1 MIVSHF
7 PSSTFI
13 VRNENQIQPTW
24 FLSKACFERIGGYLE
39 APTLDDDLVPS
50 KRPKLCSESLK
61 SDDDNVLSAL
71 DSNGS
76 NSHSYRLVH
85 PSEVLDSTINND
97 VHPLEKRTLGSCHE
111 KAINTLRLA
120 EDTRFFYAHLHAGG
134 RLYLHRTP
142 TPLLSYRHRA
152 GMSQSSSTPRKLLLK
167 LRAKAW
173 EDLIFYSTKSGE
185 AYDNTI
191 WSGGFVIWGA
201 GRDGKDFLKALS
213 PPVASKV
220 ICFVDVDQKKIE
232 TTKWYEN
239 PTLGNRR
246 IPILHFSVLAKR
258 DVSGE
263 VKFGHIDKKRCGED
277 QFSLVSVQRIES
289 NDRIHAPENNE
300 NDKNKKPSASTI
312 EPEVLQQLP
321 VVVCVAMYRS
331 NGALESNVAS
341 IGRTEGVDLWHIS

>member
-1 MIVSHF
+1 
-7 PSSTFI
+7 
-13 VRNENQIQPTW
+13 
-24 FLSKACFERIGGYLE
+24 
-39 APTLDDDLVPS
+39 
-50 KRPKLCSESLK
+50 
-61 SDDDNVLSAL
+61 
-71 DSNGS
+71 
-76 NSHSYRLVH
+76 
-85 PSEVLDSTINND
+85 
-97 VHPLEKRTLGSCHE
+97 
-111 KAINTLRLA
+111 
-120 EDTRFFYAHLHAGG
+120 
-134 RLYLHRTP
+134 
-142 TPLLSYRHRA
+142 
-152 GMSQSSSTPRKLLLK
+152 
-167 LRAKAW
+167 
-173 EDLIFYSTKSGE
+173 LIFYSTKSGE
-185 AYDNTI
+185 ACDNTI

-277 QFSLVSVQRIES
+277 QFSLVSVQWIET
-289 NDRIHAPENNE
+289 NNIC
-300 NDKNKKPSASTI
+300 NQTHKNNKSSKNKKSDTSSI

-331 NGALESNVAS
+331 NGALESNVES